1 MSALPSNLAAN
12 PILSKWVK
20 FDRPGTVT
28 ICPGKVELG
37 QGVST
42 ALLAIAAKELGVR
55 PSAISVAA
63 VNTVDSPNEG
73 LTAGSFSIE
82 HSGAAL
88 RYVSALVRSLFED
101 RAQAVLD
108 GKSNTLH
115 VSDGVFSRPGKAEGI
130 SYWDLSSQINLDIP
144 ASDLPEPMIKGGT
157 VEQDGLHR
165 IDLETK
171 LSGAAFIQDM
181 TLPGMLYGRVLRAA
195 HPNDRLVSVDLEHV
209 KAQPGVVHSV
219 ADEGFFGVIAHRDEQ
234 AAAAIEAASKTA
246 VWDRIRALPAYDGTN
261 GWMEG
266 LAARSETFL
275 RDEGTASPAAR
286 KHSASY
292 TRPYLAHASI
302 GPSCAIAQWSDD
314 NLKVW
319 SQTQGAYPLGGQLG
333 RVFGLSH
340 ENVQVFHVHG
350 AGCYGHNAADDVAL
364 DAALLARSSRA
375 PVMCLWSRADELSW
389 SPFGAAMRMAVS
401 AGLDEAGTIT
411 EWNYEVWSPPHVA
424 RPGIG
429 DGVNLLAASHLSSPH
444 APAPANDVPRPSGG
458 GDRNAV
464 PIYRLGKRQI
474 THHLLP
480 QGPLRSSALRSLG
493 AHGNIFAIESFMD
506 ELAAVAGID
515 PVQFRLKH
523 LEDERGKAVVQAAAQ
538 LANWDAKAPAGEGI
552 GRGFAFARYKNSAA
566 YCAVA
571 VDVEVTDHVTL
582 RRVWAAV
589 DAGLVV
595 HRDGL
600 LNQIEGGIVQAAS
613 WTLKECVGWTEDGFS
628 VRSWADYPI
637 LKFSDIP
644 QIEINIIE
652 PPGEPSLGAGE
663 CATGPTAAA
672 IGNAVAHA
680 LGVRVRGM
688 PLTPERISAAI
699 FAQ

>member
-1 MSALPSNLAAN
+1 MSGLPSNLAAN
-12 PILSKWVK
+12 PILSRWVT
-20 FDRPGTVT
+20 FGRAGTVT

-42 ALLAIAAKELGVR
+42 ALVAIAAKELGMR
-55 PSAISVAA
+55 PSAIEVAG
-63 VNTVDSPNEG
+63 VNTVTSPNEG

-88 RYVSALVRSLFED
+88 RYVCAIVRSLFED
-101 RAQAVLD
+101 RAQAVLS
-108 GKSNTLH
+108 GKSNTLD
-115 VSDGVFSRPGKAEGI
+115 VSDGVFSRLGGGEGI
-130 SYWDLSSQINLDIP
+130 SYWDLNSKINLDIP
-144 ASDLPEPMIKGGT
+144 ASDLPAPVIKGGT
-157 VEQDGLHR
+157 ANQDGLDR

-181 TLPGMLYGRVLRAA
+181 TLPGMLYGRVLRPA
-195 HPNDRLVSVDLEHV
+195 HPNDRLVSVDLEQV
-209 KAQPGVVHSV
+209 KAQPGVVHV
-219 ADEGFFGVIAHRDEQ
+219 ALDGGFFAVAALRDEQ
-234 AAAAIEAASKTA
+234 AAAAIEVASKTA
-246 VWDRIRALPAYDGTN
+246 VWDRTGALPAYDGTN
-261 GWMEG
+261 GWM
-266 LAARSETFL
+266 AAFTPRSTVFL
-275 RDEGTASPAAR
+275 QDEEPAAEKIR
-286 KHSASY
+286 ERHAASY
-292 TRPYLAHASI
+292 TRPYLTHASI
-302 GPSCAIAQWSDD
+302 GPSCAIAEWSCDR
-314 NLKVW
+314 LKVW
-319 SQTQGAYPLGGQLG
+319 SHTQGVYPLRGQLA
-333 RVFGLSH
+333 RVFGLSP
-340 ENVQVFHVHG
+340 EQVQVFHVHG

-364 DAALLARSSRA
+364 DAALLARSAGA

-429 DGVNLLAASHLSSPH
+429 DGVNLLAAWHLSSPH
-444 APAPANDVPRPSGG
+444 APSPANDVPRPSGG

-464 PIYRLGKRQI
+464 PIYSLGKRQI

-493 AHGNIFAIESFMD
+493 AHGNIFTIESFMD
-506 ELAAVAGID
+506 ELANLAGID

-523 LEDERGKAVVQAAAQ
+523 LEDERGRAVVQAAAQ
-538 LANWDAKAPAGEGI
+538 LANWDTKAPGGDGLGRGI
-552 GRGFAFARYKNSAA
+552 GLARYKNSAA
-566 YCAVA
+566 YCAVVA
-571 VDVEVTDHVTL
+571 DVEVTDHVTL
-582 RRVWAAV
+582 RHVWAAV

-613 WTLKECVGWTEDGFS
+613 WTLKEFIGWTEAGFS

-637 LKFSDIP
+637 LKFSEIP

-680 LGVRVRGM
+680 LGVRVRDM
-688 PLTPERISAAI
+688 P
-699 FAQ
+699 